1 MKKII
6 ISVTNDLITDQRVH
20 KVATSLSNKGHYVLL
35 VGKNGGSICP
45 RKYDLHRFKIFFSSG
60 FFFYLEFNIK
70 LFWFLLF
77 KKFDILLSNDLDTL
91 LSNLIVSKIRR
102 KKIVYDSHELFS
114 EVPELNKR
122 FFVKNVW
129 LMIERICLP
138 NIIYSYTVSS
148 SIAKYYFKKYGTN
161 MSVIKNFPIYKKK
174 KSYTSND
181 KIKKIVY
188 QGAVNK
194 DRGIELMIES
204 MVYVDAVLWIIG
216 SGDIINDINNKVKR
230 LSLENKVKLVGK
242 VHYDALFN
250 ITKTCDL
257 GLSFE
262 EDTCLAYRYS
272 LPNKI
277 FDYINAEIPVLIS
290 DLPEFKKVINKFN
303 VGMCLS
309 SRKPIDVAHQINTIL
324 YMPQGHW
331 CQELKLAK
339 KVFCWENEEKK
350 LLDFF

>member
-20 KVATSLSNKGHYVLL
+20 KVATSLHNKGHYVLL
-35 VGKNGGSICP
+35 IGKNGDPICP
-45 RKYDLHRFKIFFSSG
+45 RKYNLHRFKVFFSSG
-60 FFFYLEFNIK
+60 FLFYLEFNVK
-70 LFWFLLF
+70 LFCFLLF
-77 KKFDILLSNDLDTL
+77 KKFDILLANDLDTL

-122 FFVKNVW
+122 PFVKNVW
-129 LMIERICLP
+129 LMIEMVCLP
-138 NIIYSYTVSS
+138 NIIYSYTVSP
-148 SIAKYYFKKYGTN
+148 SIAKYYHKKYGSN
-161 MSVIKNFPIYKKK
+161 MSVIRNFPIYRIK
-174 KSYTSND
+174 KSNESNN
-181 KIKKIVY
+181 KIKKIIY
-188 QGAVNK
+188 QGAINK

-216 SGDIINDINNKVKR
+216 SGDIIQDIISKVTR
-230 LSLENKVKLVGK
+230 LSLENKVKFVGK
-242 VHYDALFN
+242 VHYDALFD
-250 ITKTCDL
+250 ITNTCDL

-303 VGMCLS
+303 IGMCLS
-309 SRKPIDVAHQINTIL
+309 SRKPVDVACQINKIL
-324 YMPQGHW
+324 SMPKEYWHQD
-331 CQELKLAK
+331 LKSAK
-339 KVFCWENEEKK
+339 KVFCWKKQEKA